1 MNEQEV
7 THNDLLAP
15 QPSFH
20 PLESHDVSEPLNNQL
35 VDSWEHRDTA
45 TIETPTIASGF
56 FSVPAAPLVDDT
68 PLSLESVDT
77 AKRLVAPFHLP
88 TLPSVAF
95 PPGLLVAPVQ
105 SEEFTV
111 HARGDH
117 QTEGHETPDSQQ
129 TIEAFHAPVAAV
141 WEPLTNAV
149 SPDVAQVMA
158 FPAAATFPAAP
169 AFHPTPSLSSIPSP
183 PSIPSIPS
191 LSSLHSLPLASELP
205 SLSDEAAF
213 TEIPAFPIPSSAE
226 MPSVLAFPSEA
237 TPFDAGASFDS
248 VHGNQQSSGFSS
260 LSSFDTQLDLSTNPL
275 PIPEALV
282 VRGVEES
289 TKKSRFGRKK
299 SEAIPEITEV
309 GSFSPPLLTTAPVG
323 VAAKKTKRFGKK
335 QVQTVDLLGA
345 PLASTASTLDV
356 ARPSGLGADLTA
368 VAGDETKETKGKR
381 KLFAK
386 VDRSKEPTLTPSTA
400 RSRKTIQGLAA
411 LSLLAG
417 AGLFAVSLL
426 DKKSPAPTTPQVTIP
441 VDSPIAIDPTA
452 SSAPPATVETPPVD
466 PVTGLPVSGL
476 DDDPQS
482 PIADPALDPLP
493 TDAVAVSTEPITD
506 QESPVSTIAPGP
518 DDLEFS
524 SGGDFSV
531 E

>member
-15 QPSFH
+15 KPSFH

-35 VDSWEHRDTA
+35 VDSREQRDTA

-77 AKRLVAPFHLP
+77 AKRLVAPFPLP

-95 PPGLLVAPVQ
+95 PPGLPVAPVQ

-111 HARGDH
+111 HASGDH

-129 TIEAFHAPVAAV
+129 SIEAFHAPVAAV

-158 FPAAATFPAAP
+158 FPAAATFTAAP
-169 AFHPTPSLSSIPSP
+169 AFQPTPSLSSIPSP
-183 PSIPSIPS
+183 PSIPS
-191 LSSLHSLPLASELP
+191 LSSLPSLPLASELP

-248 VHGNQQSSGFSS
+248 VHGNPQSPGFSS
-260 LSSFDTQLDLSTNPL
+260 LSPFDTQLDLSTNPL

-309 GSFSPPLLTTAPVG
+309 GSFSPPLLPTAPVG
-323 VAAKKTKRFGKK
+323 VGAKKTKRFGKK
-335 QVQTVDLLGA
+335 HVQTVDLLGA
-345 PLASTASTLDV
+345 PLTSTASALDV
-356 ARPSGLGADLTA
+356 ARPSGLGADFTA

-466 PVTGLPVSGL
+466 PVTGLPVPGL